1 MALRSNKTRRKYSR
15 IPAKKPS
22 IDPDDFPVIH
32 PIHNRIDPDDFPV
45 PENRKEKIKK

>member
-1 MALRSNKTRRKYSR
+1 MALRSNKTRRKYSKL
-15 IPAKKPS
+15 PTKKPS
-22 IDPDDFPVIH
+22 IDPDNY